1 MKKVLNFLSGKKTY
15 IIAVVIAALN
25 IAVAYGWITPDHLAT
40 INIVLAALGV
50 SALRASVTK
59 SGPAPT
65 V

>member
-1 MKKVLNFLSGKKTY
+1 MKKILNFLSGKKTY

-40 INIVLAALGV
+40 INIVLTAFGV
-50 SALRASVTK
+50 SALRAGVTK

>member
-1 MKKVLNFLSGKKTY
+1 MKKLLSLLDGRKTY
-15 IIAVVIAALN
+15 LIAFIIAALN
-25 IAVAYGWITPDHLAT
+25 VAVAYGWITPDHLAT